1 MFEQTKKFA
10 SLKLQIDFKIYCK
23 FYSQAVLNAC
33 EERSERGGGHPARS
47 NPGQPRSNRP
57 QSAASLAKA
66 RRGKIYGIVIAL
78 AVMVVFFTIIGVIF
92 YHHHKKTGMIFAFET
107 KNHLCWWNKLEGFLM
122 LHKTM
127 LREKTN
133 KKKMFCFS
141 TQDKWTFQEF
151 LNKMV
156 NCEL

>member
-10 SLKLQIDFKIYCK
+10 SFKLQIDFKIYCK

-33 EERSERGGGHPARS
+33 EERSERGGGPPHS
-47 NPGQPRSNRP
+47 NPGQPRPNRP

-92 YHHHKKTGMIFAFET
+92 YHHHKKPGMIFAFET
-107 KNHLCWWNKLEGFLM
+107 KKSSLLAKQAWGISNVTQNNFKRENKINA
-122 LHKTM
+122 H
-127 LREKTN
+127 
-133 KKKMFCFS
+133 FCAA
-141 TQDKWTFQEF
+141 K
-151 LNKMV
+151 
-156 NCEL
+156 